1 MLKEPKKPY
10 RERVDFSKIKA
21 VFPMPDLLDIQT
33 KSYAEFLQMELL
45 PEERKDTGLQA
56 ALKDV
61 FPISDFKETTE
72 LEFLSYSIGTWECK
86 CGRLKGVE
94 NSRARCGACQTLLP
108 ADMEFAEKE
117 VCPFCGAARKIEL
130 PLCEHCG
137 DRVGIKLKYTPMEC
151 IQKGYSYSIPLKLK
165 IQLVSWEKDAV
176 TKAKRLKHIKQQEVY
191 FGDIPLMTEKGAF
204 IFNGIE
210 RVVVSQLQRSPG
222 VFFRQAENKG
232 FFIAKI
238 IPYRGAWVEFEHD
251 SKSLIWVRLDR
262 KKKFLATVFLRALGF
277 GTDEEILKLFHK
289 TYKVI
294 PEDGKLYWE
303 VTDSLVGK
311 SPADDVT
318 DAKGRKVLA
327 PGKKKIVPDVL
338 AALKAAGVTRVP
350 LLKKEFQGAYSL
362 VGIKGKVRVNEDIG
376 DAQLDL
382 LVGRGEPFEVF
393 FPEEDRAGL
402 ILSTT
407 LKKDLRKDQ
416 ASALGEIYR
425 KLRPGEPH
433 TQESAHN
440 LFRSLFFNPQKYN
453 FSRIGRL
460 KFNIKLGLETPLDD
474 KTLTPLDYVEVLKY
488 LLNLRFGEG
497 LVDDIDHL
505 GNRRVRSV
513 GELVENAFRIGLTRM
528 ERTIKEKM
536 TITADL
542 AAAMPQDLINSKPVI
557 AALKEFFGS
566 SQLSQFMDQINSLA
580 EITHKRRLSAL
591 GPGGLSRERAGFEV
605 RDIQASHY
613 GRICPVETPEGPN
626 IGLISSLS
634 CFARVNEYGFIET
647 PYQKVENCRIID
659 YVKILHPGTSDYK
672 IGEIVEKDKMLKAV
686 ERLKDQK
693 TRQLPV
699 VQPYCFYLTAWEE
712 EKYNI
717 AQANAPVDEK
727 GHFKNDLVSA
737 RERGNFKFI
746 PREQIHYI
754 DVSPKQ
760 LVSLS
765 AALIPF
771 LEHDDANRALMGS
784 NMQRQAVPLIRPE
797 APLIGTGI
805 EGLVAVGSGDVIV
818 CRRDGVV
825 EFVDAERIIVRVD
838 EKKASRSYDVGT
850 DLYTLIKFLRT
861 NQNTSTNH
869 RPIVRKGDTVVKGQV
884 LADSSCTDGGEL
896 ALGRNVL
903 CAFMPWRGYNFEDA
917 IIVSEKLIKE
927 DIFTSLHIVE
937 ETIEAR
943 DTKLGPEEITRDIPN
958 VPDNLLRNL
967 DENGIVRIG
976 AHVKSGDILVGKVAP
991 KGETQLSPEEKLLKA
1006 IFGEKALDVKDASLS
1021 CSPGVEGTIID
1032 VRIFS
1037 RRGIEK
1043 GPRAK
1048 AIEKDEIAT
1057 LKRNLDDEI
1066 VIMENEKWEKV
1077 RALLKGSV
1085 VEKTQKAGSL
1095 TLEKGTKL
1103 TEKVLETLDFD
1114 GAAKLKL
1121 DDDADR
1127 DREIKDLDKKV
1138 KRQIEA
1144 LRTVFKEKVD
1154 NLKKGDEL
1162 APGVIQSI
1170 KVFIAMKRKLSVGD
1184 KVSGRHGN
1192 KGIVAKI
1199 VPMED
1204 MPRLP
1209 DGTPV
1214 EIVLNPLG
1222 VPSRMN
1228 VGQILETHAGWAAR
1242 TLDIWMAT
1250 PVFDGAS
1257 ENEIKQMLKK
1267 AGLPES
1273 GKTPLFDGMGG
1284 ELIDQE
1290 VTVGYIYMMK
1300 LYHLVDDKIHA
1311 RSTGPYSLITQQPLG
1326 GKAQFGGQRFGEM
1339 EVWALE
1345 AYGAAYCLQELLTVK
1360 SDDVEG
1366 RAKIYEAIV
1375 KGDLEFTPGLPESVN
1390 VLIRELQSLCLNVEL
1405 EKGDK
1410 EEVLPWG
1417 IAIPPQAG
1425 KGEA

>member
-1 MLKEPKKPY
+1 MAKEARQPY

-33 KSYAEFLQMELL
+33 QSYRDFLQMELL
-45 PEERKDTGLQA
+45 PEERKDVGLQA

-94 NSRARCGACQTLLP
+94 NSRAKCTACQTLLP
-108 ADMEFAEKE
+108 ADMEISDKE

-137 DRVGIKLKYTPMEC
+137 DRVGLRIKYSPMEC

-165 IQLVSWEKDAV
+165 VQLVSWEKDAT

-191 FGDIPLMTEKGAF
+191 FGDIALMTEKGTF

-232 FFIAKI
+232 FYIAKI

-251 SKSLIWVRLDR
+251 AKNLLWVRLDR
-262 KKKFLATVFLRALGF
+262 KKKFLATVFLRALGH
-277 GTDEEILKLFHK
+277 GSDEEILRLFHK
-289 TYKVI
+289 TAKVVV
-294 PEDGKLYWE
+294 EDGKLYWE
-303 VTDSLVGK
+303 VSDGLLGRT
-311 SPADDVT
+311 PADDVT

-327 PGKKKIVPDVL
+327 PAKKKLTPETL
-338 AALKAAGVTRVP
+338 AALKDAGVARVP
-350 LLKKEFQGAYSL
+350 VLKKDLLGAYSL
-362 VGIKGKVRVNEDIG
+362 TAIKGKVRTNEPLEDTALEI
-376 DAQLDL
+376 LT
-382 LVGRGEPFEVF
+382 GRGEPFEVF
-393 FPEEDRAGL
+393 YPEEDRAGL
-402 ILSTT
+402 IISTT
-407 LKKDLRKDQ
+407 LKKDLRKDTP
-416 ASALGEIYR
+416 SALGEIYR

-440 LFRSLFFNPQKYN
+440 LFQSLFFNPQKYN

-460 KFNIKLGLETPLDD
+460 KFNIKLGLETPLEE
-474 KTLTPLDYVEVLKY
+474 KTLGPQDYVEVLKY

-497 LVDDIDHL
+497 SIDDIDHL

-566 SQLSQFMDQINSLA
+566 SQLSQFMDQINALA

-605 RDIQASHY
+605 RDIQNSHY

-634 CFARVNEYGFIET
+634 CFARVNEYGFVET
-647 PYQKVENCRIID
+647 PYRKVENGRIID
-659 YVKILHPGTSDYK
+659 FVKVIHPGSSDYK
-672 IGEIVEKDKMLKAV
+672 IGDIVKKDEMAKAMDRLKAEKARRLPTV
-686 ERLKDQK
+686 E
-693 TRQLPV
+693 
-699 VQPYCFYLTAWEE
+699 PYCWYLTAWEE
-712 EKYNI
+712 EKYNV
-717 AQANAPVDEK
+717 AQANAVVDDR
-727 GHFKNDLVSA
+727 GRFTNDVVSA
-737 RERGNFKFI
+737 REKGNFKNI

-797 APLIGTGI
+797 APLVGTGI
-805 EGLVAVGSGDVIV
+805 EDLVAVGSGDVVV
-818 CRRDGVV
+818 CKRSGTVG
-825 EFVDAERIIVRVD
+825 FVDAERIIVRVD
-838 EKKASRSYDVGT
+838 EKEGARSYDVGT
-850 DLYTLIKFLRT
+850 DLYTLTKFLRT

-869 RPIVRKGDTVVKGQV
+869 RPIIRRGDKVVRGQV

-917 IIVSEKLIKE
+917 IIVSEKLIK
-927 DIFTSLHIVE
+927 DDAFTSLHIVE

-958 VPDNLLRNL
+958 VPENLLRNL

-1006 IFGEKALDVKDASLS
+1006 IFGEKALDVKDASLY

-1066 VIMENEKWEKV
+1066 LIMEREKWDKV
-1077 RALLKGSV
+1077 KALLKGAT
-1085 VEKTQKAGSL
+1085 VEKAQKIESL
-1095 TLEKGTKL
+1095 SLEKGAKL
-1103 TEKVLETLDFD
+1103 TDKVLEAIEFEDAL
-1114 GAAKLKL
+1114 KLKL
-1121 DDDADR
+1121 SDDEGR

-1144 LRTVFKEKVD
+1144 LRGIFKEKVET
-1154 NLKKGDEL
+1154 LKKGDEL

-1170 KVFIAMKRKLSVGD
+1170 KVFIAMKRRLSVGD

-1199 VPMED
+1199 VPEED

-1209 DGTPV
+1209 NGLPV

-1242 TLDIWMAT
+1242 TLGFWMAT

-1257 ENEIKQMLKK
+1257 ENEIKQLLKK

-1273 GKTPLFDGMGG
+1273 GKTPLYDGMTGD
-1284 ELIDQE
+1284 LMDQE

-1300 LYHLVDDKIHA
+1300 LFHLVDDKIHA

-1339 EVWALE
+1339 EVW
-1345 AYGAAYCLQELLTVK
+1345 
-1360 SDDVEG
+1360 
-1366 RAKIYEAIV
+1366 
-1375 KGDLEFTPGLPESVN
+1375 
-1390 VLIRELQSLCLNVEL
+1390 
-1405 EKGDK
+1405 
-1410 EEVLPWG
+1410 
-1417 IAIPPQAG
+1417 
-1425 KGEA
+1425 